1 MLMNNYFFLAF
12 GFFYLIEGFV
22 VLFFSFTS
30 ARALGLTNTFESL
43 FTISAQVNRFIPA
56 LGLLFFESE
65 TLFLV

>member
-30 ARALGLTNTFESL
+30 AKALGLTKTFESQL
-43 FTISAQVNRFIPA
+43 TISAQVNRFIPA

-65 TLFLV
+65 TLFFV